1 MWHDASVT
9 RERREKLNRHR
20 GTEAQR
26 LCALVH
32 RLVRFGEV
40 HFGACSGTGV
50 APDGLSYIVLDGD
63 NERHGLCGDLGF
75 ADADRKENICPIGEL
90 SKLFVEVGVI
100 ALTAFISPFQD
111 GRAHVRTLISDDDFI
126 KYIVDAR
133 LMYVRQEM

>member
-1 MWHDASVT
+1 M
-9 RERREKLNRHR
+9 
-20 GTEAQR
+20 
-26 LCALVH
+26 
-32 RLVRFGEV
+32 
-40 HFGACSGTGV
+40 
-50 APDGLSYIVLDGD
+50 SYIVLDGD
-63 NERHGLCGDLGF
+63 NVRHGLCGDLGF